1 MSESNNKKPMRGT
14 LNIVTYSKSYVN
26 FEDGIKELCS
36 TNSKIFN
43 IFKDHTGSI
52 VGHTS
57 AAEVYKR
64 ISELMS
70 ENLPNPDTRENTLW
84 EFKVSAANVHV
95 KTNQFLSFGWK
106 FKPVAT
112 KEGLS
117 VTFFVTIFGKS
128 EKEVEELI
136 KHGFEEMK

>member
-1 MSESNNKKPMRGT
+1 MSESNNKKPMRGK

-57 AAEVYKR
+57 SAEGYKR
-64 ISELMS
+64 IS
-70 ENLPNPDTRENTLW
+70 
-84 EFKVSAANVHV
+84 
-95 KTNQFLSFGWK
+95 
-106 FKPVAT
+106 
-112 KEGLS
+112 
-117 VTFFVTIFGKS
+117 
-128 EKEVEELI
+128 
-136 KHGFEEMK
+136 

>member
-1 MSESNNKKPMRGT
+1 MSESNNKKPMRGK

-26 FEDGIKELCS
+26 FEDGIKELCG

-112 KEGLS
+112 KEGLC